1 MSDKAENRPIAT
13 VAVERTFF
21 NLDSDYDYA
30 VPPTLADRVRPG
42 VAVEV
47 PFGSGNRL
55 RRGIVLQVFVGIN
68 PALKDIARVCDYG
81 TELDESQIR
90 LARWMKTRYFCTTY
104 ECLLQMLPRGF
115 GKIGVAGVRMAELTV
130 SRGEELPR
138 LTPKQQSVADLL
150 LDIGSATVEEIKTL
164 CGVGDGVLKNMEKCG
179 VLRFFKKE
187 KYRNPYAD
195 LPAAPKAA
203 EIELSAEQTKAYN
216 TLSAMLDGDGG
227 SALLYGVTGSGKT
240 QVYMRL
246 IDRALQQGKD
256 TIVLVPEIGLT
267 PQVLG
272 LFHQRYGRQVAV
284 LHSGLSVGER
294 NDEYR
299 RADRGEA
306 KIVLGTR
313 SAVFAPLHT
322 LGLIIM
328 DEEQELTYKSER
340 TPRYHAR
347 DIARYRAGESGAL
360 FVMASATPS
369 IESYAAA
376 KAGKYTL
383 CSLEHRF
390 GNAALPQV
398 CTVDMKGELHAG
410 HRSPL
415 SRTLQK
421 QIQSNLDAGKQTILL
436 MNRRGYNTFIACN
449 DCGHVITCPNCSI
462 SLTYHSYS
470 NRLMCHYCGYSKPL
484 DNTCPEC
491 GSHAVRYSG
500 FGTQRIEDE
509 LQAMFPAARILRMDA
524 DTTAGKFSHQK
535 LFDAFAAHEY
545 DILVGTQ
552 MVAKGLDFDD
562 VTLVG
567 VVNADNALYD
577 ENYLS
582 HERAFDLITQ
592 VVGRSGRRD
601 ATGTAVIQT
610 IDPCNPVIDLAAR
623 QDYPAFFETEYAL
636 RRILTYPPF
645 CDIYGVF
652 FVSEDENAAALA
664 AKAFFDTLVLE
675 NKEQQQKL
683 IVLGPSPARISKIS
697 NTYRYRLA
705 IKCKNSKSVRNL
717 LMQVLKATVKMKEL
731 RKVQISIDLN
741 PIDLG

>member
-30 VPPTLADRVRPG
+30 VPAALADRVRPG

-47 PFGSGNRL
+47 PFGSGNRM

-68 PALKDIARVCDYG
+68 PALKDIACVCDYG
-81 TELDESQIR
+81 TVLDESQIR
-90 LARWMKTRYFCTTY
+90 LARWMKSRYFCTTY

-203 EIELSAEQTKAYN
+203 EIELSAEQTKAYR

-313 SAVFAPLHT
+313 SAVFAPLHA

-509 LQAMFPAARILRMDA
+509 LQALFPAARILRMDA

-664 AKAFFDTLVLE
+664 AKAFFETLVLE

>member
-30 VPPTLADRVRPG
+30 VPPALADQVRPG

-90 LARWMKTRYFCTTY
+90 LARWMKSRYFCTTY

-203 EIELSAEQTKAYN
+203 EIELSAEQTKAFH

-284 LHSGLSVGER
+284 LHSGLSIGER

-313 SAVFAPLHT
+313 SAVFAPLHA

-509 LQAMFPAARILRMDA
+509 LQALFPAARILRMDA

-535 LFDAFAAHEY
+535 LFDAFASHEY

-601 ATGTAVIQT
+601 ATGMAVIQT

>member
-1 MSDKAENRPIAT
+1 
-13 VAVERTFF
+13 
-21 NLDSDYDYA
+21 
-30 VPPTLADRVRPG
+30 
-42 VAVEV
+42 
-47 PFGSGNRL
+47 
-55 RRGIVLQVFVGIN
+55 
-68 PALKDIARVCDYG
+68 
-81 TELDESQIR
+81 
-90 LARWMKTRYFCTTY
+90 
-104 ECLLQMLPRGF
+104 
-115 GKIGVAGVRMAELTV
+115 
-130 SRGEELPR
+130 
-138 LTPKQQSVADLL
+138 
-150 LDIGSATVEEIKTL
+150 
-164 CGVGDGVLKNMEKCG
+164 
-179 VLRFFKKE
+179 
-187 KYRNPYAD
+187 
-195 LPAAPKAA
+195 
-203 EIELSAEQTKAYN
+203 
-216 TLSAMLDGDGG
+216 MLDGDGG

-284 LHSGLSVGER
+284 LHSGLSIGER

-313 SAVFAPLHT
+313 SAVFAPLHA

-398 CTVDMKGELHAG
+398 RTVDMKGELHAG

-509 LQAMFPAARILRMDA
+509 LQALFPAARILRMDA

-535 LFDAFAAHEY
+535 LFDAFASHEY

-601 ATGTAVIQT
+601 ATGMAVIQT

-652 FVSEDENAAALA
+652 FISEDENAAALA